1 MLYVE
6 LCMIALFGG
15 TFNPVHN
22 GHVNLARK
30 VLNAYSLHR
39 VEFIPSYLPV
49 HRDAPE
55 ISPQLRQ
62 QLIQLAIQPFP
73 ELSQNSCELDRKGP
87 SYTIDTLH
95 SLKSRDPSESLCW
108 LMGADSFNSFASW
121 KKPAEILQLA
131 HLIVCARPGV
141 EIDRTVFSAHFLRD
155 DELLSDFMAG
165 KIAFFRLT
173 PNHCS
178 STLIRR
184 QLQQGLSV
192 DGCLAPPVLEFILQ
206 NKLYRN

>member
-1 MLYVE
+1 
-6 LCMIALFGG
+6 MIALFGG
-15 TFNPVHN
+15 TFNPVHL
-22 GHVNLARK
+22 GHINLARE
-30 VLNAYSLHR
+30 VFNAYSLHR

-55 ISPQLRQ
+55 ISAQLRQ

-95 SLKSRDPSESLCW
+95 SLKSRNASESLCW
-108 LMGADSFNSFASW
+108 LMGADSFNSFANW

-141 EIDRTVFSAHFLRD
+141 EIDRSIFNAHHLC
-155 DELLSDFMAG
+155 EGESLSDFAAG
-165 KIAFFRLT
+165 KIAFFRMT
-173 PNHCS
+173 PNACS
-178 STLIRR
+178 STLIRK

-192 DGCLAPPVLEFILQ
+192 DACLPPSVLEFIQQ

>member
-1 MLYVE
+1 
-6 LCMIALFGG
+6 MIALFGG

-22 GHVNLARK
+22 GHVNLARE
-30 VLNAYSLHR
+30 VFSAYPLQR

-49 HRDAPE
+49 HRDEPE
-55 ISPQLRQ
+55 ITGGLRQ
-62 QLIQLAIQPFP
+62 HLIQLAIQPFP
-73 ELSQNSCELDRKGP
+73 QLGLNSCELDRKGS

-95 SLKSRDPSESLCW
+95 SLKNRNKDESLCW
-108 LMGADSFNSFASW
+108 LMGADSFNSFAGW

-141 EIDRTVFSAHFLRD
+141 ELDRTVFSAHFLRE
-155 DELLSDFMAG
+155 DESLSDFTAG
-165 KIAFFRLT
+165 KIAFFRMT
-173 PNHCS
+173 PNPCS

-206 NKLYRN
+206 NQLYRN